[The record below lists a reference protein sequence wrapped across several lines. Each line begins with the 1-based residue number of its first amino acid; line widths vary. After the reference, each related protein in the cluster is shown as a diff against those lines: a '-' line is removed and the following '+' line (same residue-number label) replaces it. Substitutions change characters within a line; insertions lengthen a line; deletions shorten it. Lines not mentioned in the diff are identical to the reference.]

1 MKAFLMFRDRD
12 FDLKQP
18 LPPNADALVQDLE
31 LETLFGAMAAGDAF
45 IHDVSKAAMLS
56 SVRSAIEEIAYRQ
69 HVMTDALHR
78 PEVLTDIYKLA
89 GEAIEREKKSYFGLF
104 RDSPETLLNRSI
116 AVMTMFLDVLRRL
129 RQIAE
134 QAEPDFRSEGFRTL
148 FKMLRRELSEDYF
161 KEVSSHLK
169 QLKFPD
175 FVFVSARLGAGNK
188 GVGHTL
194 RQLAADYRFWPLRL
208 LPRRLGG
215 YTLNIHPR
223 DEAGGQAVSALR
235 NRGLAL
241 AARALGQSVGHILS
255 FFHMLRAETA
265 FYIGG
270 VHLQARLSALGLT
283 TVVPVLAGLDER
295 RFACRGLYDVCL
307 AISMNKTVIGNDIDG
322 NAKELVVITGAN
334 QGGKSTFLRSVGLAQ
349 MMMQS
354 GLFVGAEAF
363 GANIVRGVFTHY
375 KREED
380 TSMRSGKFDEE
391 VSRMNALADRLGR
404 GAMVL
409 FNESFASTNEREGS
423 EIARQI
429 VTALLDSGVKVVFV
443 THLYPFAHAMEEM
456 NLKSALFLRAE
467 RKEDGSRTFKLAEG
481 RPLETSFGE
490 DLYKKIFG
498 QPPASQAAGN
508 GESPPAAAHGGHA
521 SIEGGRR
528 RSADLRAG

>member
-31 LETLFGAMAAGDAF
+31 LETLFGAMAGGDQL
-45 IHDVSKAAMLS
+45 IHDVAKVALLS
-56 SVRSAIEEIAYRQ
+56 SVEITVEEIIYRQ

-78 PEVLTDIYKLA
+78 PAVLRDIYNLA
-89 GEAIEREKKSYFGLF
+89 GEAITREKKAYFGLF

-116 AVMTMFLDVLRRL
+116 EVMTMFVEVLRRL
-129 RQIAE
+129 RHIAE
-134 QAEPDFRSEGFRTL
+134 QAESDFRSDGFQTL
-148 FKMLRRELSEDYF
+148 FAMLRRELSEDYF
-161 KEVSSHLK
+161 MQVSGHLK
-169 QLKFPD
+169 RLKFPD

-188 GVGHTL
+188 GIGYTL
-194 RQLAADYRFWPLRL
+194 RQLPSDRRFWPLRL
-208 LPRRLGG
+208 IPRSLGG
-215 YTLNIHPR
+215 YTLHIHPR

-235 NRGLAL
+235 NRGVAL
-241 AARALGQSVGHILS
+241 AARALGQSVDHILS
-255 FFHMLRAETA
+255 FFHMLRTEIA

-270 VHLQARLSALGLT
+270 VNLHERILGLGLS
-283 TVVPVLAGLDER
+283 TVVPILAGLEER

-307 AISMNKTVIGNDIDG
+307 AISMNKAVVGNDVDG
-322 NAKELVVITGAN
+322 NGKELIVITGAN

-354 GLFVGAEAF
+354 GLFVGAESF

-380 TSMRSGKFDEE
+380 TSMTSGKFDEE
-391 VSRMNALADRLGR
+391 LSRMNALAEILHPHGLL
-404 GAMVL
+404 L

-429 VTALLDSGVKVVFV
+429 VTALLDSGLKVVFV

-456 NLKSALFLRAE
+456 NLEAALFLRAE
-467 RKEDGSRTFKLAEG
+467 RREDGSRTYKLIEG
-481 RPLETSFGE
+481 KPLETSFGE
-490 DLYKKIFG
+490 DLYKKIFVADPESR
-498 QPPASQAAGN
+498 Q
-508 GESPPAAAHGGHA
+508 SPP
-521 SIEGGRR
+521 R
-528 RSADLRAG
+528 LREIA

>member
-31 LETLFGAMAAGDAF
+31 LETLFAAMASGDQL
-45 IHDVSKAAMLS
+45 IHDVAKVALLS
-56 SVRSAIEEIAYRQ
+56 SVEITLDEIVYRQ

-78 PEVLTDIYKLA
+78 PAVLRDIYNLA
-89 GEAIEREKKSYFGLF
+89 GEAIAREKKAYFGLF

-116 AVMTMFLDVLRRL
+116 EVMTMFVEALRRL
-129 RQIAE
+129 RRIAE

-148 FKMLRRELSEDYF
+148 FAMLRRELSEDYF
-161 KEVSSHLK
+161 NEVSAHLK

-188 GVGHTL
+188 GIGYTL
-194 RQLAADYRFWPLRL
+194 RQLPRTVASGLCGSFRARSAATRSTSIPATRPAARRSPLFA
-208 LPRRLGG
+208 
-215 YTLNIHPR
+215 I
-223 DEAGGQAVSALR
+223 AGSRSPLARSGNRSTISSASFICCEQRSPSTSGASIFTSGFRVSA
-235 NRGLAL
+235 
-241 AARALGQSVGHILS
+241 S
-255 FFHMLRAETA
+255 
-265 FYIGG
+265 
-270 VHLQARLSALGLT
+270 T
-283 TVVPVLAGLDER
+283 TVVPILAGLEER

-307 AISMNKTVIGNDIDG
+307 AISMNKAVVGNDVEG
-322 NAKELVVITGAN
+322 NGKELVVITGAN

-380 TSMRSGKFDEE
+380 TSMTSGKFDEE
-391 VSRMNALADRLGR
+391 LSRMNALADRLHPH
-404 GAMVL
+404 ALVL

-429 VTALLDSGVKVVFV
+429 VTALLDSGLKVVFV
-443 THLYPFAHAMEEM
+443 THLYPFAHAMEEI

-467 RKEDGSRTFKLAEG
+467 RRADGSRTFKLVEAK
-481 RPLETSFGE
+481 PLETSFGE
-490 DLYKKIFG
+490 DLYRKIFG
-498 QPPASQAAGN
+498 AEAESRRPP
-508 GESPPAAAHGGHA
+508 P
-521 SIEGGRR
+521 R
-528 RSADLRAG
+528 LREIA

>member
-18 LPPNADALVQDLE
+18 APPNAEALVQDLE
-31 LETLFGAMAAGDAF
+31 LETLFGAMASGDQL
-45 IHDVSKAAMLS
+45 IHDVTKAAVLGGVES
-56 SVRSAIEEIAYRQ
+56 TVEEIVYRQ

-78 PEVLTDIYKLA
+78 PGVLRDIYSLA
-89 GEAIEREKKSYFGLF
+89 GEAIAREKKAYFGLF

-116 AVMTMFLDVLRRL
+116 EVMSMFVDVLRRL
-129 RQIAE
+129 RQVAE

-148 FKMLRRELSEDYF
+148 FAMLKRELSEDYF
-161 KEVSSHLK
+161 KEVSGHLK
-169 QLKFPD
+169 RLKFPD
-175 FVFVSARLGAGNK
+175 FVFVSARLGGGAK
-188 GVGHTL
+188 GIGYTL
-194 RQLAADYRFWPLRL
+194 RQFPADHRFWPLRF

-215 YTLNIHPR
+215 YTLHIHPR

-241 AARALGQSVGHILS
+241 AARALGQSVDHILS
-255 FFHMLRAETA
+255 FFHMLRAEIA

-270 VHLQARLSALGLT
+270 VNLQERLSGLGLT
-283 TVVPVLAGLDER
+283 TVVPILAGLDER

-307 AISMNKTVIGNDIDG
+307 AISMNKAVVGNDVDG
-322 NAKELVVITGAN
+322 NGKELTIITGAN
-334 QGGKSTFLRSVGLAQ
+334 QGGKSTFLRSAGLAQ

-380 TSMRSGKFDEE
+380 RSMASGKFDEE
-391 VSRMNALADRLGR
+391 LNRMNVLADMLHPH
-404 GAMVL
+404 ALIL
-409 FNESFASTNEREGS
+409 FNESFASTNEREAS

-429 VTALLDSGVKVVFV
+429 VAALLDSRLKVFFV
-443 THLYPFAHAMEEM
+443 THLYPFACAMEEM

-467 RKEDGSRTFKLAEG
+467 RREDGSRTFKLVEG
-481 RPLETSFGE
+481 KPLETSFGE
-490 DLYKKIFG
+490 DLYKRIF
-498 QPPASQAAGN
+498 ATDA
-508 GESPPAAAHGGHA
+508 ESGH
-521 SIEGGRR
+521 SP
-528 RSADLRAG
+528 SKQRAIA

>member
-31 LETLFGAMAAGDAF
+31 LETLFGAMAAGDPL
-45 IHDVSKAAMLS
+45 IHAVSKVAVLS
-56 SVRSAIEEIAYRQ
+56 SVRSTVEEIEHRQ
-69 HVMTDALHR
+69 RVMTDALHR
-78 PEVLTDIYKLA
+78 PAVLRDIYSLA
-89 GEAIEREKKSYFGLF
+89 GDAIARERKAYFGLF

-116 AVMTMFLDVLRRL
+116 EVMTMFVEALRRL

-134 QAEPDFRSEGFRTL
+134 QAEPDFRSDGFRTL
-148 FKMLRRELSEDYF
+148 FAMLRRELSEDYF
-161 KEVSSHLK
+161 KEVSRHLK

-188 GVGHTL
+188 GIRYIL
-194 RQLAADYRFWPLRL
+194 RQFPADHRFWPLRL
-208 LPRRLGG
+208 FPRRRGG
-215 YTLNIHPR
+215 YTLHIHPR

-241 AARALGQSVGHILS
+241 AARALGQSVDHILS
-255 FFHMLRAETA
+255 FFHMLRTEVA

-270 VHLQARLSALGLT
+270 VNLQQRLSALGLT
-283 TVVPVLAGLDER
+283 TVVPVLAGLGES
-295 RFACRGLYDVCL
+295 RFACCGLYDVCL
-307 AISMNKTVIGNDIDG
+307 AISMNKAVVGNDVDG
-322 NAKELVVITGAN
+322 NDKALVVITGAN
-334 QGGKSTFLRSVGLAQ
+334 QGGKSTFLRGVGLAQ

-380 TSMRSGKFDEE
+380 TSMTSGKFEE
-391 VSRMNALADRLGR
+391 ELRRMNALADMLG
-404 GAMVL
+404 AHALVL

-423 EIARQI
+423 EIAQQI
-429 VTALLDSGVKVVFV
+429 VTALLDSGLKVFFV
-443 THLYPFAHAMEEM
+443 THLYPFAHAMEE
-456 NLKSALFLRAE
+456 LDLQSCLFLRAE
-467 RKEDGSRTFKLAEG
+467 RREDGSRTFKLIEG
-481 RPLETSFGE
+481 KPLETSFGE

-498 QPPASQAAGN
+498 ADPKSRP
-508 GESPPAAAHGGHA
+508 SPP
-521 SIEGGRR
+521 R
-528 RSADLRAG
+528 LREIA

>member
-45 IHDVSKAAMLS
+45 IHDICKVAVLS
-56 SVRSAIEEIAYRQ
+56 SVRSTVEEISYRQ

-78 PEVLTDIYKLA
+78 PEVLTNIYKLA

-116 AVMTMFLDVLRRL
+116 EVMTMFVEVLRRL

-134 QAEPDFRSEGFRTL
+134 EAEPDFRSDGFRTL
-148 FKMLRRELSEDYF
+148 FAMLGRELSEDYF
-161 KEVSSHLK
+161 RDVSGHLK

-175 FVFVSARLGAGNK
+175 FVFVSACLGAGNK

-194 RQLAADYRFWPLRL
+194 RHLPPDYRFWPLRL

-223 DEAGGQAVSALR
+223 DEAGGQAVAALR

-241 AARALGQSVGHILS
+241 AARALGQSVDHILS
-255 FFHMLRAETA
+255 FFHLLRTEVA

-270 VHLQARLSALGLT
+270 VHLQERLSGLGLT
-283 TVVPVLAGLDER
+283 TVVPVLAGPEER

-307 AISMNKTVIGNDIDG
+307 AVSMNKAVIGNDVDG
-322 NAKELVVITGAN
+322 NGKELVVITGAN

-354 GLFVGAEAF
+354 GVFVGAEAF

-391 VSRMNALADRLGR
+391 LSRMNALADMLGR
-404 GAMVL
+404 HAMIL

-429 VTALLDSGVKVVFV
+429 VSALLDSEVKVVFV
-443 THLYPFAHAMEEM
+443 THLYPFAHTMEDM

-467 RKEDGSRTFKLAEG
+467 RRDDGSRTFKLVEG

-490 DLYKKIFG
+490 DLYRKIFG
-498 QPPASQAAGN
+498 ADAESQQPLARLPEIA
-508 GESPPAAAHGGHA
+508 
-521 SIEGGRR
+521 
-528 RSADLRAG
+528 